1 MNAKEA
7 RENARDFYYKIID
20 EDAELKKRLEEINGI
35 IVEYSKN
42 GLIDAHIESNAVPAV
57 IVNYLELSGFE
68 VFYTDDKI
76 LVIMW
81 GD

>member
-1 MNAKEA
+1 
-7 RENARDFYYKIID
+7 
-20 EDAELKKRLEEINGI
+20 
-35 IVEYSKN
+35 
-42 GLIDAHIESNAVPAV
+42 LIDAHIESNAVPAV